1 MGILGKKGIP
11 AFLAASLMVSAGVF
25 PVVAAAETP
34 KQSAKTVNQASAVE
48 KTNISKEQAIEIA
61 KKAFPIP
68 KDFTQ
73 QNVEFQSNW
82 WGNGVPAWIIQWDRQ
97 NPPNYGHFQIVVD
110 AATGSVLNIDMYD
123 SSNQKASYPPKVDMT
138 KAKDIALDFI
148 QKHFPDQSQSIVYD
162 TRFEQ
167 STKPPLSGFVE
178 YPIFFKRTVNG
189 IPFEGNEIR
198 VNVNGEGKIVNF
210 GYRWD
215 DRLQFPVAEKVLSK
229 EQIENIYAN
238 RLQPSL
244 RLISQWG
251 PNTERKV
258 NLAYMPQGLNQYDLG
273 YLRATDG
280 AMISVWGDPVQS
292 NDNGLEQIADQKLG
306 DLSKEA
312 NLSQEQALE
321 IIKKH
326 FSLPED
332 INQIR
337 ASYREQW
344 GDSKTSVWE
353 FNWESK
359 QNGIAAGWS
368 MGAVD
373 AKTGRVLNYNNEY
386 RVYMEKEA
394 VTSPEKEKAK
404 LSEQEAEKKATELL
418 KKLHPDIA
426 HQIYKIK
433 GPMAPYQVDNN
444 RIYTFSFL
452 RQVNGV
458 SLEYGGINVNI
469 DGVTGEVTN
478 YWFDLGNLNIPDKL
492 PEVVG
497 PELAKK
503 KIMDRTDLYLTYI
516 IPQSKQIGIMN
527 TAASQSKPI
536 LVYQP
541 RMKETGEPVY
551 LDATTGKWTNRETGK
566 PITDVQM
573 IVDIKGHPAEKE
585 LTLLSKYNVFEP
597 KDNQI
602 FPNEL
607 ISRGEMIR
615 MLSLIENNG
624 YPIWIDP
631 GRAATF
637 KDVQKESPYFGFIE
651 NAVER
656 NWIDRDDVLG
666 PEEKINREELA
677 DLLVRA
683 LGYQKLVEVPDLF
696 KNDLEDSADIK
707 NVGSAILVTKLGIM
721 DVREGKFEPQGNVS
735 RADAAVAFY
744 QYLGKRNQIR

>member
-25 PVVAAAETP
+25 PAFAAEKTN
-34 KQSAKTVNQASAVE
+34 QSAKTVNQASAVE
-48 KTNISKEQAIEIA
+48 KTNISKEKAIEIA

-68 KDFTQ
+68 KEFIQ

-82 WGNGVPAWIIQWDRQ
+82 WGNGVAAWIIQWDRQ

-123 SSNQKASYPPKVDMT
+123 NSNQKPSYPPKVDMT

-148 QKHFPDQSQSIVYD
+148 QKHFPEQSTSLVYD

-167 STKPPLSGFVE
+167 SSKPPLSGFIE
-178 YPIFFKRTVNG
+178 YPIVFKRTVNG

-215 DRLQFPVAEKVLSK
+215 DRLEFPVAEKVLSK
-229 EQIENIYAN
+229 EQIEKIYAD
-238 RLQPSL
+238 RLQLSL
-244 RLISQWG
+244 RLLPQWG
-251 PNTERKV
+251 PNTEKKV
-258 NLAYMPQGLNQYDLG
+258 NLAYMPQGMNQYDG

-280 AMISVWGDPVQS
+280 AMVSIWGDLIQPHE
-292 NDNGLEQIADQKLG
+292 DGLEQIANQKLG
-306 DLSKEA
+306 DLPKDA
-312 NLSQEQALE
+312 NLSQEKALD
-321 IIKKH
+321 ILKNN
-326 FSLPED
+326 FSLPGD

-344 GDSKTSVWE
+344 GDSKTAVWE
-353 FNWESK
+353 FNWETK
-359 QNGIAAGWS
+359 QNGIVAGWS

-373 AKTGRVLNYNNEY
+373 AKTGRVLNYNNES
-386 RVYMEKEA
+386 RVYVEKEETA
-394 VTSPEKEKAK
+394 STEKVKAK
-404 LSEQEAEKKATELL
+404 LNEQEAEKKAIELL

-426 HQIYKIK
+426 YQIYKIK
-433 GPMAPYQVDNN
+433 GPKPPYQMENN

-458 SLEYGGINVNI
+458 SLEYNGINVNI
-469 DGVTGEVTN
+469 DAVTGEVTN
-478 YWFDLGNLNIPDKL
+478 YWFDLGNLNIPETL
-492 PEVVG
+492 PQVVSQ
-497 PELAKK
+497 ETAKK
-503 KIMDRTDLYLTYI
+503 MIMDRTDLYLTYI
-516 IPQSKQIGIMN
+516 IPQPKQIGIMN
-527 TAASQSKPI
+527 TAISQSKPM

-541 RMKETGEPVY
+541 RLKETGEPVY
-551 LDATTGKWTNRETGK
+551 LDAKTGKWMNRETGK

-573 IVDIKGHPAEKE
+573 IIDIKGHPAEKE

-631 GRAATF
+631 LRTATF

-656 NWIDRDDVLG
+656 NWIDREDVLG
-666 PEEKINREELA
+666 PEEKIDREELA
-677 DLLVRA
+677 SLLVRA

-696 KNDLEDSADIK
+696 ENDLKDSEDIK
-707 NVGSAILVTKLGIM
+707 NLGSAILVTKLGIM
-721 DVREGKFEPQGNVS
+721 DAREGKFEPQGNVT

>member
-1 MGILGKKGIP
+1 MGSLGKRVIP
-11 AFLAASLMVSAGVF
+11 AFLAASFMVSAGGF
-25 PVVAAAETP
+25 PAFAAETT
-34 KQSAKTVNQASAVE
+34 KQTSAVE
-48 KTNISKEQAIEIA
+48 KTKISKEQAIEIA

-68 KDFTQ
+68 KEFVQ

-82 WGNGVPAWIIQWDRQ
+82 WGNGVAAWIIQWDRQ
-97 NPPNYGHFQIVVD
+97 NPPNYGHFQIIVD
-110 AATGSVLNIDMYD
+110 AATGSVLSMDMYD
-123 SSNQKASYPPKVDMT
+123 NSNQKPTYPPKVDMS

-148 QKHFPDQSQSIVYD
+148 QKHFPEQSKSIVYD

-167 STKPPLSGFVE
+167 SSKPPLSGFVE
-178 YPIFFKRTVNG
+178 YPLYFKRTVNG

-215 DRLQFPVAEKVLSK
+215 DQLQFPAPEKLLSQQ
-229 EQIENIYAN
+229 EIEKIYAEQ
-238 RLQPSL
+238 LKLSL
-244 RLISQWG
+244 RLLPQWG
-251 PNTERKV
+251 PNMEKKV
-258 NLAYMPQGLNQYDLG
+258 NLAYMPQGLNQYDSG

-280 AMISVWGDPVQS
+280 AMISVWGDLISPQENS
-292 NDNGLEQIADQKLG
+292 LERIAEQKLG
-306 DLSKEA
+306 DLPKEA
-312 NLSQEQALE
+312 NLSQEKALE
-321 IIKKH
+321 ILKKN
-326 FSLPED
+326 FSLPGD

-344 GDSKTSVWE
+344 GDSKTAVWE

-386 RVYMEKEA
+386 RVYMEKES
-394 VTSPEKEKAK
+394 TNSPEKVKAK
-404 LSEQEAEKKATELL
+404 VSKQEAEKKAIDVL

-426 HQIYKIK
+426 HQIYKLSN
-433 GPMAPYQVDNN
+433 PPYQEENN
-444 RIYTFSFL
+444 RIYSFSFL

-469 DGVTGEVTN
+469 DAVTGEVTN
-478 YWFDLGNLNIPDKL
+478 YWFDLGNLNIPEQL
-492 PEVVG
+492 PQVVN
-497 PELAKK
+497 EQSAKK
-503 KIMDRTDLYLTYI
+503 MMMDRTDLYLTYI
-516 IPQSKQIGIMN
+516 VPQTKPIGIMP
-527 TAASQSKPI
+527 AVSSQSKPI

-541 RMKETGEPVY
+541 RMKETGEPAY
-551 LDATTGKWTNRETGK
+551 LDAKTGKWTNRDTGK
-566 PITDVQM
+566 PIADVQM

-624 YPIWIDP
+624 YPIWMDP
-631 GRAATF
+631 SRAATF
-637 KDVQKESPYFGFIE
+637 NDVKKESPYFGFIE

-656 NWIDRDDVLG
+656 NWIDREELFK

-677 DLLVRA
+677 ILLVRA

-696 KNDLEDSADIK
+696 KNDLQDAADIK
-707 NVGSAILVTKLGIM
+707 NVGSAILVTKLGVM
-721 DVREGKFEPQGNVS
+721 DVRSGKFEPQGTVT